1 MKTIVFC
8 TQKGGVGKTTAA
20 HALGTGLAK
29 RGYRVLFVDADAQ
42 ANLSDVCG
50 VDTET
55 TTDTL
60 YSVFRGE
67 IPIRKAIKPISS
79 ESDLVLGDLLFS
91 KADSEFVSIGRERLL
106 QKALKPLQNS
116 YDFAVID
123 TAPALNILLA
133 NALTASDFVVI
144 PSTPGRFSLKGM
156 KQLGGFIDEIKE
168 DRNPNLIISGILINR
183 YTERFTI
190 NRLLL
195 EEIETAAEELGTTVF
210 KTKIR
215 QSVAVDESQFMQT
228 DIYSGKSA
236 IAEDFDKFTS
246 EFLER
251 IE

>member
-67 IPIRKAIKPISS
+67 IPIRKAIKPIASGI
-79 ESDLVLGDLLFS
+79 DLVLGDLLFS

-168 DRNPNLIISGILINR
+168 DRNPDLIVSGILINR
-183 YTERFTI
+183 FARFTI

-228 DIYSGKSA
+228 DIYSRKSA
-236 IAEDFDKFTS
+236 IAKDFDNFVS
-246 EFLER
+246 EFIER
-251 IE
+251 IK